1 MKLLEDFVQLL
12 KIKRYSYNTISAY
25 RNAIKKFIVFHNG
38 INLEKLTK
46 KDIELFINKQVINEG
61 VSQSYQKQMVG
72 AIKFLYNDLLRKN
85 YDLFYLY
92 PKRREHKLPEILSR
106 TEIQLL
112 ISSFT
117 NIKHKAIIS
126 TIYSAGLRLEE
137 CLNLKIIDID
147 SENNIIRVRSGK
159 GNKDRNVLLS
169 DKLIR
174 ILRNYY
180 KIYRPT
186 EYLFEG
192 QNGGKYS
199 ASSVQSIMRTALKK
213 NNIKKHATPHTLRH
227 SFASHLLE
235 SGTDIRI
242 IQEILGH
249 NDIRTTQI
257 YTHISSVNIKSV
269 KSPFDSF

>member
-92 PKRREHKLPEILSR
+92 PKRREHKLPEILSK
-106 TEIQLL
+106 TEIKLL

>member
-38 INLEKLTK
+38 INLENLAK

-92 PKRREHKLPEILSR
+92 PKRREHKLPEILSK
-106 TEIQLL
+106 TEIKLL

-213 NNIKKHATPHTLRH
+213 NNIKKNATPHTLRH

>member
-38 INLEKLTK
+38 INLENLTK

-92 PKRREHKLPEILSR
+92 PKRREHKLPEILSK
-106 TEIQLL
+106 TEIKLL

-174 ILRNYY
+174 ILRNYN

>member
-38 INLEKLTK
+38 INLENLTK

-92 PKRREHKLPEILSR
+92 PKRREHKLPEILSK

-137 CLNLKIIDID
+137 CLNLKVIDID